1 MEKELKKSVQ
11 VKEVSDLR
19 TLDDLKIR
27 PGLIFVEPTE
37 GKSAETEF
45 KVGYDFSSIEAFN
58 KESFDENERGWV
70 FRIIVGE
77 IMKIS
82 CSGISCSGKFTV
94 PALKEDEDIKITY
107 QAIKGNQK
115 LITTRAI
122 SVSKN
127 TESTKSPL
135 LESVSQAK
143 DIIKTLSDSEK

>member
-1 MEKELKKSVQ
+1 
-11 VKEVSDLR
+11 
-19 TLDDLKIR
+19 
-27 PGLIFVEPTE
+27 
-37 GKSAETEF
+37 
-45 KVGYDFSSIEAFN
+45 
-58 KESFDENERGWV
+58 
-70 FRIIVGE
+70 
-77 IMKIS
+77 MKIS